1 MELKIDEKIRAPR
14 SFISMVVYKYL
25 KLAVLNR
32 NYKKKIV
39 IDCFS
44 LSSFTHH
51 LLKSKVVE
59 QCDEVL
65 HSALVLLI

>member
-1 MELKIDEKIRAPR
+1 MFMFDEKMGTKKAGR
-14 SFISMVVYKYL
+14 FEQ
-25 KLAVLNR
+25 KLQEKN
-32 NYKKKIV
+32 V

-65 HSALVLLI
+65 HCALVLLI